1 MVASD
6 GLPAVRYK
14 EGPGSSGT
22 FAAADLELSHL
33 NGGRGLFR
41 QRLVLAT
48 YHAPSLIPKE

>member
-14 EGPGSSGT
+14 EGPCFSGT